1 MNETLFRV
9 VTDALSCEMLV
20 ARLVKEAFTDV
31 LSCETLVA
39 RVVKEALNEG
49 LTWVIVV
56 KDTFTRSNAPDTS
69 YSFSSTSNIRLLLDL
84 R

>member
-1 MNETLFRV
+1 LRFNDTLFRV

-20 ARLVKEAFTDV
+20 DRLVKD
-31 LSCETLVA
+31 
-39 RVVKEALNEG
+39 ALIEG
-49 LTWVIVV
+49 LTCVIVV
-56 KDTFTRSNAPDTS
+56 KDTFTRSNAPETS